1 MMPLL
6 FMDFP
11 FWCQIFLVEPFWKPS
26 RTPYVV
32 SFWVRQSLRHAY
44 AHRVFP
50 ANWGNPYAKSLRGLT
65 QVRVLLTPNALWQGP
80 YWKCKGRFLERLSW
94 VYLPLESPTCENITG
109 TTSYMTLWSPQT
121 WLAFDN
127 PRTKWG
133 IYKLLTSFLYL
144 IETIYYSETARSP
157 AVEPIPDKNSL
168 WSLRQSHFHSGFYF
182 PNKG

>member
-1 MMPLL
+1 MPR
-6 FMDFP
+6 
-11 FWCQIFLVEPFWKPS
+11 VYTNEPFWKPS
-26 RTPYVV
+26 ITPYVI
-32 SFWVRQSLRHAY
+32 SFWVRQSFRHAY
-44 AHRVFP
+44 ARRVFP
-50 ANWGNPYAKSLRGLT
+50 YSKQMALRGLT